1 MSALCLLS
9 LLQPVLSVCFR
20 SITRLAARSLAAMT
34 SALAPAPA
42 APAASFSVADSSPA
56 APAASVSAAD
66 SSSEVDLPAVS
77 SIAECVQFYW
87 DSLTTKQRCGLRKRA
102 GSIWRVGTAC
112 SGTDSV
118 VKVLE
123 HLGRSSGWTFTHAFS
138 CECDEAKQEWVQEN
152 FPEAPLIF
160 PDICELHTGRA
171 LNIVTREVSDIPAV
185 DVFVAG
191 FVCKSVSTENA
202 YRGSYSQ
209 CIAGARGPTGETF
222 AGVLG
227 YVRRFRPK
235 LVICENVS
243 GLLKRAQGCD
253 AQIYQVRKAFEEVGY
268 AFAYKQVDARNFLV
282 PQRRTRVW
290 MWAIRSDVAAAPAVG
305 EVQTVLNALERPQPV
320 PLNKFLRPAACEV
333 RARQTLND
341 REEHVL
347 DHVFQANR
355 SLQRLE
361 AEELTDLVIDVAKSA
376 GRAPW
381 CIGAT
386 PCVMPNS
393 RLHWRRQHRVLGAHE
408 MAGLQGIWPRDFTAL
423 ESWCQSDTRSRV
435 LMDMAGNAFTSTV
448 CAAVC
453 LGVMVA
459 ISPC

>member
-1 MSALCLLS
+1 MA
-9 LLQPVLSVCFR
+9 SV
-20 SITRLAARSLAAMT
+20 
-34 SALAPAPA
+34 LAPVPA
-42 APAASFSVADSSPA
+42 APAASSSAADPCSESDSA
-56 APAASVSAAD
+56 APAASDSAAPAASD
-66 SSSEVDLPAVS
+66 YDLPAVS

-87 DSLTTKQRCGLRKRA
+87 DSLTTKQRCGLRKHA

-123 HLGRSSGWTFTHAFS
+123 HLGRSSGWAFTHAFS
-138 CECDEAKQEWVQEN
+138 CERDEAKQAWVQEN
-152 FPEAPLIF
+152 FPDAPPIF

-171 LNIVTREVSDIPAV
+171 LNVVTREVCDIPAV

-202 YRGSYSQ
+202 KRGSYSQ
-209 CIAGARGPTGETF
+209 CIADARGQTGETF
-222 AGVLG
+222 EGVLG
-227 YVRRFRPK
+227 YVRGFRPK

-243 GLLKRAQGCD
+243 GLLKRSLGCD
-253 AQIYQVRKAFEEVGY
+253 AQIHQVRKAFEEEGY
-268 AFAYKQVDARNFLV
+268 VFAYKLVDARNFLV

-290 MWAIRSDVAAAPAVG
+290 MWAIRSDVAAAPAAGDVL
-305 EVQTVLNALERPQPV
+305 TVLNALERPQSV
-320 PLNKFLRPAACEV
+320 PLGKFLKPLACNA
-333 RARQTLND
+333 RSRQTIND
-341 REEHVL
+341 REEQCL
-347 DHVFQANR
+347 DYVVQANPP
-355 SLQRLE
+355 LQCLR
-361 AEELTDLVIDVAKSA
+361 ADELTDLVIDVAKSA
-376 GRAPW
+376 HRAPW

-386 PCVMPNS
+386 PCVLPNS
-393 RLHWRRQHRVLGAHE
+393 RLHWRRQQRVLAAHE
-408 MAGLQGIWPRDFTAL
+408 VAALQGIWPRDFPAL

-435 LMDMAGNAFTSTV
+435 LVDMAGNAFTSTV